1 MTAQSSTNRSARRC
15 ANNFRLEGPSI
26 ALDQRIHAFRPDI
39 ADLALAGQVFATHY
53 ARPESRRCIEPSAM
67 VKRTPDDSAPAISQL
82 LLGEEFAVIDSSGG
96 WAWGYCRH
104 DHYVG
109 YVRADA
115 LSATSLSPSHI
126 IARSEERRVGK
137 GGVITCRSRWWPYH

>member
-53 ARPESRRCIEPSAM
+53 ARPESRRCIEP
-67 VKRTPDDSAPAISQL
+67 
-82 LLGEEFAVIDSSGG
+82 
-96 WAWGYCRH
+96 
-104 DHYVG
+104 
-109 YVRADA
+109 
-115 LSATSLSPSHI
+115 
-126 IARSEERRVGK
+126 ARSEEHTSELQSLMRISYAVFCLKVKKPNNRVIIQYYK
-137 GGVITCRSRWWPYH
+137 

>member
-53 ARPESRRCIEPSAM
+53 ARPASRRCIEPSAM
-67 VKRTPDDSAPAISQL
+67 VKRKTDDRPPAISQL
-82 LLGEEFAVIDSSGG
+82 MLGEEYAVIDSSGAR
-96 WAWGYCRH
+96 AWG
-104 DHYVG
+104 
-109 YVRADA
+109 
-115 LSATSLSPSHI
+115 
-126 IARSEERRVGK
+126 
-137 GGVITCRSRWWPYH
+137 TCRKHH